1 MFLDLNL
8 LFLNCLLLALF
19 GGISVLWCLNKFTWV
34 ACGSL
39 DIFLM
44 CLAVDLDDSNFL
56 VSCLTLLAGNFS
68 RSMLESIMV
77 FETNSYSMRKN
88 QNMSLC
94 NILAVSAGYFARL
107 ICA

>member
-8 LFLNCLLLALF
+8 LFLNCFLLALF

-44 CLAVDLDDSNFL
+44 CPAVDLDDSNL
-56 VSCLTLLAGNFS
+56 LASCLTLLDGNVS
-68 RSMLESIMV
+68 RSMLESLIV
-77 FETNSYSMRKN
+77 LDTNSSCLGKN

-94 NILAVSAGYFARL
+94 KIFAVSAGYFARL
-107 ICA
+107 IQA